1 MAKRPPD
8 WLQVLQRVVAEV
20 SASDVAEFE
29 LAQRGFRLHLRR
41 NVSARLGAS
50 TSEPQR
56 SHPTGVPILA
66 PLTGIFYRSASP
78 TAEAYV
84 REGEWI
90 EAGATVG
97 LIETMKIFNEVKAE
111 QPGRIERVLVASG
124 QLVQAGEPLILLAP
138 GVQPDEAG
146 RPL

>member
-1 MAKRPPD
+1 MAKRQTD
-8 WLQVLQRVVAEV
+8 WLEMIQRVVEEV

-29 LAQRGFRLHLRR
+29 LAQKGFRLHLRR
-41 NVSARLGAS
+41 NVTARLVAS
-50 TSEPQR
+50 TSEPQ
-56 SHPTGVPILA
+56 SGQPTGLPIPA
-66 PLTGIFYRSASP
+66 PLTGIFYRAASP

-84 REGEWI
+84 REGDWI

-124 QLVQAGEPLILLAP
+124 QLVQAGEPLVLVTP
-138 GVQPDEAG
+138 GVQPDEAE